1 MRMGQNENIVQQKS
15 YEFALRVVRLH
26 TYLNNE
32 KKEYIISNQL
42 FRAGTSIGANLAEAK
57 YAQSRADF
65 ISKCHIALK
74 ESSESSYWISLLHDS
89 DILSD
94 TEYDSISQDLNELLA
109 LLTSIVKTSKKSQ
122 EKNS

>member
-1 MRMGQNENIVQQKS
+1 MGQNENIVQQKS

>member
-1 MRMGQNENIVQQKS
+1 MGQNENIVQQKS

-74 ESSESSYWISLLHDS
+74 ESSEASYWISLLHD
-89 DILSD
+89 
-94 TEYDSISQDLNELLA
+94 
-109 LLTSIVKTSKKSQ
+109 
-122 EKNS
+122 